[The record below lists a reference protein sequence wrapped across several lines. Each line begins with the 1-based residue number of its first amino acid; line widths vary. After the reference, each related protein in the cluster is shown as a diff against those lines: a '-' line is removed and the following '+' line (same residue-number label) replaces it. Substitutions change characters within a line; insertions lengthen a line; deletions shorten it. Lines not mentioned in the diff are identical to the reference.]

1 MDTRGIKRRRNV
13 DLSSEDEFDD
23 IEDTDS
29 EDVMCSQYV
38 YNDVFHDKSSDDDDD
53 MLSQVCFILFCLFM
67 LYLCNFFVRFIFWWF
82 IS

>member
-67 LYLCNFFVRFIFWWF
+67 LYLCNFL
-82 IS
+82 